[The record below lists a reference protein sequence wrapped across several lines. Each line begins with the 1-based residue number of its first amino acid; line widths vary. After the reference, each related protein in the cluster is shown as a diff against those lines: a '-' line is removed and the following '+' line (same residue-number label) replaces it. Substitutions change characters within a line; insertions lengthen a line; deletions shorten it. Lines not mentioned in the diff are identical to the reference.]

1 MANDLVINGQTY
13 SSVEAVALTDSN
25 GNTVQYYPD
34 AVRYVSQELTEDQKS
49 QARANIGVTGTG
61 ADGKS
66 AYQYA
71 VDSGYTGTEEE
82 FAKKL
87 AGSSIETNLYD
98 SAKNT
103 SRQYYD
109 TSGALVTDV
118 YGWYT
123 TSDMD
128 VSDTASI
135 TYGGLTT
142 TAAAATPRSVFKDAE
157 GGIVRVFL
165 PATGENV
172 LEIPD
177 GAVSVAFTLHM
188 DDVETFYA
196 KIVTRTGIADTV
208 VEGWYAKLGDRLQ
221 NLLNKATQKKICCIV
236 DDDTADTDSVNLF
249 KAACDAGGIKGTLA
263 SLTYN
268 WKKDSNLKDTLLSME
283 REGFQIVIHAYSQV
297 DLWNDPESNLAA
309 CESNLVQGM
318 QDMQSAGFL
327 DYKYWVTPYCK
338 DTDGIQSMARK
349 WGMKCALAGGNTYE
363 PADDTY
369 GRYALRRAA
378 FGVDDNSSSI
388 TLEQLHSIAQDAA
401 GNGGWLIV
409 MTHFETWK
417 SANVDSGTETV
428 TTTQTETVT
437 PAWTEGQYILYTSG
451 TVMENSA
458 YALTDYID
466 VSGYDTVNVLT
477 KVAGHAGVCLYD
489 GDKQYITGYQPDGLT
504 EIDVSDASYLR
515 VSCWYTSGSF
525 GLEDVVIEGVKA
537 TNSGGGLARFTELVD
552 YLKELGY
559 EFMTIGEAWSHR
571 KAIYDLYDMF

>member
-1 MANDLVINGQTY
+1 MANDLVINGETY
-13 SSVEAVALTDSN
+13 SSVEAIALTDSD

-49 QARANIGVTGTG
+49 QARTNIGVTGTG
-61 ADGKS
+61 SDGKS

-71 VDSGYTGTEEE
+71 VDGGYTGTEEE

-98 SAKNT
+98 PAQNIERSK
-103 SRQYYD
+103 YD
-109 TSGALVTDV
+109 TSGAVV
-118 YGWYT
+118 SEYGWYR
-123 TSDMD
+123 TSDMNLNGKK
-128 VSDTASI
+128 SFL
-135 TYGGLTT
+135 YGGLDKTT
-142 TAAAATPRSVFKDAE
+142 VAETVRSVFKDSD
-157 GGIVRVFL
+157 GNVVSVFL
-165 PATGENV
+165 PLTGENELNV
-172 LEIPD
+172 PD
-177 GAVSVAFTLHM
+177 GAVCVSFTLHM
-188 DDVETFYA
+188 NDIETFYA
-196 KIVTRTGIADTV
+196 KIVSVDGIADAIM
-208 VEGWYAKLGDRLQ
+208 ENWHAKLGDRLE
-221 NLLNKATQKKICCIV
+221 NILNKATRKKICCIV

-249 KAACDAGGIKGTLA
+249 KAACDANGIKGTLA
-263 SLTYN
+263 TLTYN
-268 WKKDSNLKDTLLSME
+268 WTKDSSLKNTLLSME

-297 DLWNDPESNLAA
+297 DLWNDPENNLAA

-318 QDMQSAGFL
+318 QEMQSAGFT
-327 DYKYWVTPYCK
+327 DYQYWVTPYCK

-378 FGVDDNSSSI
+378 FGVDDDSSSI

-401 GNGGWLIV
+401 GNSGWLIV

-417 SANVDSGTETV
+417 SANGDSGTET
-428 TTTQTETVT
+428 TTTTKETIT
-437 PAWTEGQYILYTSG
+437 PTWTEGQYILYTSG
-451 TVMENSA
+451 TVMESSA

-477 KVAGHAGVCLYD
+477 KVAGQAGVCLYD
-489 GDKQYITGYQPDGLT
+489 ADQKYITGYQPDGLT
-504 EIDVSDASYLR
+504 EIDVSDASYMR

-525 GLEDVVIEGVKA
+525 GLEDVVIEGVKGA
-537 TNSGGGLARFTELVD
+537 NSGGDLARFTALVD

-559 EFMTIGEAWSHR
+559 EFMTIGEAWSYR